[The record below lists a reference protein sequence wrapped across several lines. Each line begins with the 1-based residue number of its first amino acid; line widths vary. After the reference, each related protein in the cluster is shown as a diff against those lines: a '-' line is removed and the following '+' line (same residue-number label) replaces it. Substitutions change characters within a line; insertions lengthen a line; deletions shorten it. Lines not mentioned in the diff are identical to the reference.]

1 MLDFIV
7 KETGANPDAAVIWM
21 HGLGADGYDFADI
34 VPELG
39 LPDNAAIRFIF
50 PHAPIMPVTI
60 NGGYK
65 MRAWYNISNM
75 DLGKEPDIEGIENNY
90 KLIAEF
96 IDSQIEKGISSER
109 ILLIGF
115 SQGGVMALHTATRY
129 PKKLAGAASLSSYF
143 PTASTMPKDGVNS
156 KLPVFFGYGNYDNVV
171 PAALSQKAFEFLKA
185 NGNPI
190 EQHIYNMQH
199 SVCME
204 ELSALGK
211 WIILITSR
219 SSLLDPAKS
228 T

>member
-1 MLDFIV
+1 MLDSII
-7 KETGANPDAAVIWM
+7 KETRENPTAAIIWM
-21 HGLGADGYDFADI
+21 HGLGADGYDFVDI

-39 LPDNAAIRFIF
+39 LPENLAIRFIF

-65 MRAWYNISNM
+65 MRAWYDISDM
-75 DLGKEPDIEGIENNY
+75 DLGQNPDIEGIEKNS
-90 KLIAEF
+90 KFIAEF
-96 IDSQIEKGISSER
+96 VDAEIGKGISSEK

-143 PTASTMPKDGVNS
+143 PTTNTMPSDGVNS
-156 KLPVFFGYGNYDNVV
+156 KISVFFGYGNYDNVV
-171 PAALSQKAFEFLKA
+171 SPSLSQKAYDFLKS

-190 EQHIYNMQH
+190 ERHSYDMQH

-204 ELSALGK
+204 ELTALGK
-211 WIILITSR
+211 WI
-219 SSLLDPAKS
+219 AKCL
-228 T
+228 